1 MKVEVTPAKPDF
13 QPVTLNITIESFA
26 ELAVLFARFNCPV
39 AIIKQ
44 YGFWCKID
52 PMDDYLARAAD
63 FSIEDTDE
71 SNRIFDHISDIA
83 RGYYNKKLGL
93 DIL

>member
-1 MKVEVTPAKPDF
+1 MKVEVTPVKPDF

-44 YGFWCKID
+44 YGFGKFD
-52 PMDDYLARAAD
+52 PMDSELARAAN

-71 SNRIFDHISDIA
+71 GGRVFDHISDIA
-83 RGYYNKKLGL
+83 KGYYNT
-93 DIL
+93 

>member
-13 QPVTLNITIESFA
+13 QPVTLSITIESFA

-44 YGFWCKID
+44 YGFGKID
-52 PMDDYLARAAD
+52 PMSSKLARAAD
-63 FSIEDTDE
+63 FSIEDIDE
-71 SNRIFDHISDIA
+71 GDRIFDHISDIA
-83 RGYYNKKLGL
+83 KGYYNKKLGL

>member
-13 QPVTLNITIESFA
+13 QPVTLSITIESFA

-44 YGFWCKID
+44 YGFGKID
-52 PMDDYLARAAD
+52 PMDGYLARAAD